1 MTRQQQDVAGCKIMI
16 QTCSSKKTIRRLVE
30 PDPTMQPQ
38 MKILECFRMNKN
50 NLFRRQMNA
59 LCHKCVLA
67 QPSCIDETQLELA
80 ARWGHVS
87 NNPSFSLTLRSP
99 RSAEP
104 GAGLLTPV
112 LRARVT
118 KPSCHQGS
126 TRTERGTNTSTG
138 HPAGIF
144 QHKEVEQLCHPLGTG
159 QSLSRLIPSRGGDR
173 SQREGD
179 NRTDPPKQQK
189 LHLSSV

>member
-80 ARWGHVS
+80 ARSGHVS

-126 TRTERGTNTSTG
+126 TRTERGTNEARAILQGFFST
-138 HPAGIF
+138 
-144 QHKEVEQLCHPLGTG
+144 K
-159 QSLSRLIPSRGGDR
+159 
-173 SQREGD
+173 
-179 NRTDPPKQQK
+179 K
-189 LHLSSV
+189 LNNSATPWAPGRVSAD

>member
-1 MTRQQQDVAGCKIMI
+1 MTREQQDVAGCKIMI
-16 QTCSSKKTIRRLVE
+16 QTCSSKKTIRWLMK
-30 PDPTMQPQ
+30 PDPTMQAQ
-38 MKILECFRMNKN
+38 TKIPECFGMNKN
-50 NLFRRQMNA
+50 NLFTRQMNS

-80 ARWGHVS
+80 ACWRHVS
-87 NNPSFSLTLRSP
+87 NNPSFSLTIRSP

-118 KPSCHQGS
+118 KPSCHQGQTS
-126 TRTERGTNTSTG
+126 IEQGTNTSTD

-144 QHKEVEQLCHPLGTG
+144 F
-159 QSLSRLIPSRGGDR
+159 
-173 SQREGD
+173 REAL
-179 NRTDPPKQQK
+179 Q
-189 LHLSSV
+189 